1 MRFPAKI
8 DSTKNGENA
17 GCYLERFLAFL
28 SLEEEMN
35 MATAKGD
42 NKQQQDTKPQE
53 QEIDVQGQEAVPT
66 QDSDTA
72 PAVVVPRAEVDAI
85 LRKRVYASM
94 ALGLAPVPILDL
106 VGLTAVQI
114 ELVHALAKKYEVPFK
129 KNVAK
134 TLIGALVGGV
144 LPVGVAPLFASLVKA
159 VPVIGLT
166 TGAASMCILG
176 GASTY
181 AVGKIFARH
190 FAAGGTLLDLK
201 AEQVKDSFKEQ
212 FEKGKKLV
220 SSMKKNKEAFAEQE
234 PAATAQPDPANQAE
248 SQPV

>member
-1 MRFPAKI
+1 
-8 DSTKNGENA
+8 
-17 GCYLERFLAFL
+17 
-28 SLEEEMN
+28 

-42 NKQQQDTKPQE
+42 KKQQQDTEVQE
-53 QEIDVQGQEAVPT
+53 QETVQETVQTE
-66 QDSDTA
+66 DSDMA
-72 PAVVVPRAEVDAI
+72 PVVIVPKGEVDAI
-85 LRKRVYASM
+85 MRKRIYASL
-94 ALGLAPVPILDL
+94 ALGLAPVPLLDL
-106 VGLTAVQI
+106 VGLTAIQI

-134 TLIGALVGGV
+134 TLISSLVGGV
-144 LPVGVAPLFASLVKA
+144 LPVGVAPLFASLIKA

-220 SSMKKNKEAFAEQE
+220 SSMKKDKEAATE
-234 PAATAQPDPANQAE
+234 PESAGTAQPEPAKQAE
-248 SQPV
+248 TQPA

>member
-1 MRFPAKI
+1 
-8 DSTKNGENA
+8 
-17 GCYLERFLAFL
+17 
-28 SLEEEMN
+28 

-42 NKQQQDTKPQE
+42 DKQQQDTK
-53 QEIDVQGQEAVPT
+53 VQGQEADVQEQET
-66 QDSDTA
+66 VQIENSDMA
-72 PAVVVPRAEVDAI
+72 PAVIVPRGEVDAI
-85 LRKRVYASM
+85 MRKRIYASM
-94 ALGLAPVPILDL
+94 ALGLAPVPLLDL

-129 KNVAK
+129 KNAAK
-134 TLIGALVGGV
+134 TLIGSLVGGV

-181 AVGKIFARH
+181 ALGKIFARH

-212 FEKGKKLV
+212 FEKGKNLV
-220 SSMKKNKEAFAEQE
+220 SSMKKDKKTATEQE
-234 PAATAQPDPANQAE
+234 NATTEQPA
-248 SQPV
+248 